1 MRNGFSL
8 LRKVREKNEIHII
21 RISSKLHRV
30 DGLLPLGIIPPDP
43 SRPPFVL
50 GEKGRRFLRLD
61 AVGPPLDFGG
71 IAIVKIEEPWRR
83 SEKAEGKQRGSD
95 YACENGILSHWI
107 NQRAFGDKAWD
118 RDTLLKGYSLPATSP
133 FRLSR

>member
-1 MRNGFSL
+1 MRFILSEFRANYTVSTAFFHS
-8 LRKVREKNEIHII
+8 V
-21 RISSKLHRV
+21 SSHQ
-30 DGLLPLGIIPPDP
+30 IDP